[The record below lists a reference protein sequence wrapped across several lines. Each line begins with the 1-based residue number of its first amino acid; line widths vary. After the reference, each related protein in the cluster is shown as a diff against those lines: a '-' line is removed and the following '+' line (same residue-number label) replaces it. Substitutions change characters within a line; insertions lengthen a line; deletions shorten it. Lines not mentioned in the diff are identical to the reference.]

1 MDRLDAY
8 RLFVR
13 AADTGAISRAAR
25 EMGLGQPAA
34 SRLLDALEARLG
46 ARLFTR
52 TTRRLAL
59 TDAGRLALDR
69 ARALLAEADD
79 LEAAVKGL
87 DRAPAGLLRVAASV
101 AFGRAELIPHAGA
114 FLDAHPQMRL
124 DFVLKDER
132 VDPVAEA
139 VDLTFRLGALEDS
152 RLTARRLGAY
162 ERWLVAAPA
171 GPAPLKPD
179 DLRDGPTLDFAGIAL
194 GRRWPLSDGR
204 RTVEVEV
211 RGETRASSG
220 EAVVDLAV
228 QGLGVA
234 MLPSFVVAAPITE
247 GRLVRVMSEWSGP
260 PLEIHALWAARELP
274 RKARAFLDFIAPRL
288 LTSHQAK
295 PMFARGASLCF

>member
-25 EMGLGQPAA
+25 EIGLGQPAA

-52 TTRRLAL
+52 TTRRLVL
-59 TDAGRLALDR
+59 TEAGRLALEP
-69 ARALLAEADD
+69 ARALLAEAEG

-87 DRAPAGLLRVAASV
+87 DRAPAGLLRIAASV
-101 AFGRAELIPHAGA
+101 AFGRAELIPHAA
-114 FLDAHPQMRL
+114 DFLDAHPQMRL

-162 ERWLVAAPA
+162 ERVLVAAPG

-179 DLRDGPTLDFAGIAL
+179 DLRDGPTIDFAGVAY
-194 GRRWPLSDGR
+194 GRLWPLSDGR
-204 RTVEVEV
+204 RTVEIEV

-220 EAVVDLAV
+220 EAVVDLAA

-234 MLPSFVVAAPITE
+234 LLPSFAVKAPLAQ
-247 GRLVRVMSEWSGP
+247 GRLIRLMDGWSGP
-260 PLEIHALWAARELP
+260 PLDLHALWAAKELP
-274 RKARAFLDFIAPRL
+274 RKARAFLDFIAPKL
-288 LTSHQAK
+288 GTS
-295 PMFARGASLCF
+295 R

>member
-69 ARALLAEADD
+69 ARTLLAEADD
-79 LEAAVKGL
+79 LEAAVRGL

-152 RLTARRLGAY
+152 RLTARWLGAY
-162 ERWLVAAPA
+162 ERWLVAAPG

-179 DLRDGPTLDFAGIAL
+179 DLRDGPTLDFAGIAF

-204 RTVEVEV
+204 RTIEVEV

-234 MLPSFVVAAPITE
+234 MLPSFVVAAPISE
-247 GRLVRVMSEWSGP
+247 ARLVRVMSEWSGP

-288 LTSHQAK
+288 LTSH
-295 PMFARGASLCF
+295 

>member
-59 TDAGRLALDR
+59 TDAGRLALNR
-69 ARALLAEADD
+69 ARTLLAEADD
-79 LEAAVKGL
+79 LEAALRGL

-132 VDPVAEA
+132 VDPVGEA

-162 ERWLVAAPA
+162 ERWLVAAPG

-179 DLRDGPTLDFAGIAL
+179 DLRDGPTLDFAGIAF

-204 RTVEVEV
+204 RTIEVEV

-228 QGLGVA
+228 QGLGAA

-288 LTSHQAK
+288 LTSH
-295 PMFARGASLCF
+295 

>member
-162 ERWLVAAPA
+162 ERWLVAAPG
-171 GPAPLKPD
+171 GPAPLKPA
-179 DLRDGPTLDFAGIAL
+179 DLRDGPTLDFAGIAF

-234 MLPSFVVAAPITE
+234 MLPSFVVAAPMSE
-247 GRLVRVMSEWSGP
+247 ARLVRVMSEWSGP

-288 LTSHQAK
+288 LTSH
-295 PMFARGASLCF
+295 

>member
-179 DLRDGPTLDFAGIAL
+179 DLRDGPTLDFAGIAF

-228 QGLGVA
+228 QGLGVS

-288 LTSHQAK
+288 LTSH
-295 PMFARGASLCF
+295 

>member
-34 SRLLDALEARLG
+34 SRLLDALEGRLG

-52 TTRRLAL
+52 TTRRLVL
-59 TDAGRLALDR
+59 TEAGRLALER
-69 ARALLAEADD
+69 ARALLAEAEG

-87 DRAPAGLLRVAASV
+87 DRAPAGLLRLAASV
-101 AFGRAELIPHAGA
+101 AFGRAELIPHAA
-114 FLDAHPQMRL
+114 DFLDAHPQMRL

-139 VDLTFRLGALEDS
+139 VDITFRLGALEDS

-162 ERWLVAAPA
+162 ERWLVAAPG
-171 GPAPLKPD
+171 GPEPLRPD
-179 DLRDGPTLDFAGIAL
+179 DLRDGPTLDFAGVAF
-194 GRRWPLSDGR
+194 GRRWPLTDGR
-204 RTVEVEV
+204 RTVEIEV

-220 EAVVDLAV
+220 EAVVDLAA

-234 MLPSFVVAAPITE
+234 LLPSFVVAPATAG
-247 GRLVRVMSEWSGP
+247 GRLVRVMRDWSGP
-260 PLEIHALWAARELP
+260 PLDLHALWAARELP
-274 RKARAFLDFIAPRL
+274 RKARAFLDFITPRL
-288 LTSHQAK
+288 STS
-295 PMFARGASLCF
+295 R

>member
-101 AFGRAELIPHAGA
+101 AFGRAELIPHVGA

-179 DLRDGPTLDFAGIAL
+179 DLRDGPTLDFAGIAF

-288 LTSHQAK
+288 LTSH
-295 PMFARGASLCF
+295 

>member
-52 TTRRLAL
+52 TTRRLVL
-59 TDAGRLALDR
+59 TEAGGLALER
-69 ARALLAEADD
+69 ARALLAEAEG

-87 DRAPAGLLRVAASV
+87 DRAPAGLLRIAASV
-101 AFGRAELIPHAGA
+101 AFGRAALIPHAAA

-132 VDPVAEA
+132 VDPVADA
-139 VDLTFRLGALEDS
+139 VDLTFRLGLLEDS
-152 RLTARRLGAY
+152 RLTVRRLGAY
-162 ERWLVAAPA
+162 ERVLVARP
-171 GPAPLKPD
+171 GGWAPLRPD
-179 DLRDGPTLDFAGIAL
+179 DLRAGPTIDFAGVAY

-204 RTVEVEV
+204 RTVEIEV

-220 EAVVDLAV
+220 EAVVDLAA

-234 MLPSFVVAAPITE
+234 LLPTFAVAAPLAA
-247 GRLVRVMSEWSGP
+247 GRLVRVLGDWTGP
-260 PLEIHALWAARELP
+260 SVELHALWAAKELP

-288 LTSHQAK
+288 
-295 PMFARGASLCF
+295 ASSR

>member
-59 TDAGRLALDR
+59 TDAGRLALER
-69 ARALLAEADD
+69 ARTLLAEADD
-79 LEAAVKGL
+79 LEAAVRGL

-139 VDLTFRLGALEDS
+139 VDLTFRLGVLEDS

-162 ERWLVAAPA
+162 ERWLVAAPG

-179 DLRDGPTLDFAGIAL
+179 DLRDGPTLDFAGIAF

-204 RTVEVEV
+204 RTIEVEV

-228 QGLGVA
+228 QGLGAA

-288 LTSHQAK
+288 LTSH
-295 PMFARGASLCF
+295 

>member
-59 TDAGRLALDR
+59 TDAGRLALNR
-69 ARALLAEADD
+69 ARTLLAEADD
-79 LEAAVKGL
+79 LEAALRGL

-132 VDPVAEA
+132 VDPVGEA

-162 ERWLVAAPA
+162 ERWLVAAPG

-179 DLRDGPTLDFAGIAL
+179 DLRDGPTLDFAGIAF

-204 RTVEVEV
+204 RTIEVEV

-234 MLPSFVVAAPITE
+234 MLPSFVVAAPISE

-288 LTSHQAK
+288 LTSH
-295 PMFARGASLCF
+295 

>member
-52 TTRRLAL
+52 TTRRLVL
-59 TDAGRLALDR
+59 TEAGRLALER
-69 ARALLAEADD
+69 ARALLAEAEG

-87 DRAPAGLLRVAASV
+87 DRAPAGLLRIAASV
-101 AFGRAELIPHAGA
+101 AFGRAELIPHAAA

-124 DFVLKDER
+124 DFVLKDDR

-162 ERWLVAAPA
+162 ERVLVAAPGGSA
-171 GPAPLKPD
+171 LLKPD
-179 DLRDGPTLDFAGIAL
+179 DLSDRPTIDFAGVAY
-194 GRRWPLSDGR
+194 GRLWSLSDGR
-204 RTVEVEV
+204 RTVEIEV

-220 EAVVDLAV
+220 EAVVDLAA

-234 MLPSFVVAAPITE
+234 LLPSFAVEAPLAQ
-247 GRLVRVMSEWSGP
+247 GRLIRVMDGWSGP
-260 PLEIHALWAARELP
+260 PLDLHALWAAKELP
-274 RKARAFLDFIAPRL
+274 RKARAFLDFIAPKL
-288 LTSHQAK
+288 GTS
-295 PMFARGASLCF
+295 R

>member
-52 TTRRLAL
+52 TTRRLVL
-59 TDAGRLALDR
+59 TEAGRLALER
-69 ARALLAEADD
+69 ARALLAEAEG

-87 DRAPAGLLRVAASV
+87 DRAPAGLLRIAASV
-101 AFGRAELIPHAGA
+101 AFGRAELIPHAAA
-114 FLDAHPQMRL
+114 FLDVHPQMRL

-162 ERWLVAAPA
+162 ERLLVAAPA

-179 DLRDGPTLDFAGIAL
+179 DLRDGPTIDFAGVAY
-194 GRRWPLSDGR
+194 GRLWPLSDGR
-204 RTVEVEV
+204 RPVEIEV

-220 EAVVDLAV
+220 EAVVDLAA

-234 MLPSFVVAAPITE
+234 LLPSFVIDGPVSQ
-247 GRLVRVMSEWSGP
+247 GRLVRVMNDWRGP
-260 PLEIHALWAARELP
+260 PLDLHALWAAKELP
-274 RKARAFLDFIAPRL
+274 RKARAFLDFIAPKL
-288 LTSHQAK
+288 GTS
-295 PMFARGASLCF
+295 R

>member
-69 ARALLAEADD
+69 ARTLLAEADD
-79 LEAAVKGL
+79 LEAAVRGL

-162 ERWLVAAPA
+162 ERWLVAAPG

-179 DLRDGPTLDFAGIAL
+179 DLRDGPTLDFAGIAF

-204 RTVEVEV
+204 RTIEVEV

-234 MLPSFVVAAPITE
+234 MLPSFVVAAPISE

-288 LTSHQAK
+288 LTSH
-295 PMFARGASLCF
+295 

>member
-101 AFGRAELIPHAGA
+101 AFGRAQLIPHVGA

-179 DLRDGPTLDFAGIAL
+179 DLRDGPTLDFAGIAF

-288 LTSHQAK
+288 LTSH
-295 PMFARGASLCF
+295 

>member
-25 EMGLGQPAA
+25 EQGIGQPAA

-52 TTRRLAL
+52 TTRRLVL
-59 TDAGRLALDR
+59 TEAGRLALDR
-69 ARALLAEADD
+69 ARAVLAEAEG
-79 LEAAVKGL
+79 LEQAVKGL

-101 AFGRAELIPHAGA
+101 AFGRAELIPHAAA

-132 VDPVAEA
+132 VDPVADA
-139 VDLTFRLGALEDS
+139 MDLTFRLGALEDS
-152 RLTARRLGAY
+152 RLTARRLCAY
-162 ERWLVAAPA
+162 PRWLVAAP
-171 GPAPLKPD
+171 GLEPPRTPD
-179 DLRDGPTLDFAGIAL
+179 DLQRVRTIDFAGVGY
-194 GRRWPLSDGR
+194 GRRWPLGDGR
-204 RTVEVEV
+204 RAIEVEV

-220 EAVVDLAV
+220 EAVVDLAA

-234 MLPSFVVAAPITE
+234 LLPSFAVAAPLSD
-247 GRLVRVMSEWSGP
+247 GRLVRVMAAWSGP
-260 PLEIHALWAARELP
+260 PLDLHGLWAAKELP

-288 LTSHQAK
+288 TGY
-295 PMFARGASLCF
+295 R